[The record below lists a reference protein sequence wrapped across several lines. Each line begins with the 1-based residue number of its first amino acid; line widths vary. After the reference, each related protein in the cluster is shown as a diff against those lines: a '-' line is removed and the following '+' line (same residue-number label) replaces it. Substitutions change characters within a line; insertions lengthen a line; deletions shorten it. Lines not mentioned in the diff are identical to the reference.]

1 MNLKD
6 CKWSGC
12 CWNNRY
18 EVLGIAFL
26 IIATILTIIAWDSFG
41 IVAMFV
47 VGLVCLGHRHF
58 CYFGCNCC
66 CHTHDETC
74 HKGECTKESTEGEKS
89 VKESSHKKKE
99 A

>member
-12 CWNNRY
+12 WNSRY
-18 EVLGIAFL
+18 EMLGLAFL
-26 IIATILTIIAWDSFG
+26 IIATVLTIIAWDSFG

-47 VGLVCLGHRHF
+47 VGVVLLGHKHLCCIGSHRHQE
-58 CYFGCNCC
+58 CC
-66 CHTHDETC
+66 DVSKCSDGSD
-74 HKGECTKESTEGEKS
+74 KKESG
-89 VKESSHKKKE
+89 HKKKE